1 VRTLFYEKTL
11 VRELKKTANIR
22 RAAMSGKEAVEG
34 SSSSS
39 AVKKRGR
46 PATAKPAIV
55 SNKYGVRERVLMANY
70 DADDDDLVIFYSPS
84 TIKQVIITETET
96 LYTLVLDHKETQM
109 NDVDESVLFKEIKM
123 P

>member
-1 VRTLFYEKTL
+1 
-11 VRELKKTANIR
+11 
-22 RAAMSGKEAVEG
+22 MSGKEAVEG